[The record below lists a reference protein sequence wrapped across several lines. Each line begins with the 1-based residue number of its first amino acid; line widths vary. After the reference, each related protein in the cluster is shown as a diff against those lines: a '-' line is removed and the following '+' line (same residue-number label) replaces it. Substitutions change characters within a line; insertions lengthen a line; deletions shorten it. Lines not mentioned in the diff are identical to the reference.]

1 MQVKYPTKFPPASN
15 YQKESEKENIHNL
28 DAVAGCKE
36 NFQQKKTC
44 AKFPVKKSL
53 PARELFSKK
62 NRTSREKFSV
72 SEKNCTPR
80 EKFSG
85 KMCLGEGIS
94 KI

>member
-1 MQVKYPTKFPPASN
+1 VQGKFSTKKN
-15 YQKESEKENIHNL
+15 RTLCE
-28 DAVAGCKE
+28 
-36 NFQQKKTC
+36 
-44 AKFPVKKSL
+44 KFPVKKSH

-80 EKFSG
+80 EKFSR